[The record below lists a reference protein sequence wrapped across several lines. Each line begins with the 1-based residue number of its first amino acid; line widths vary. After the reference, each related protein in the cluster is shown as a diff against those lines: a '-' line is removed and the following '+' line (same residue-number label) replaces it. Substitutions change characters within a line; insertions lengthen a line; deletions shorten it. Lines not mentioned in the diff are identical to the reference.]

1 MATIALPLPTQHWL
15 RRHWLNVIMLA
26 AYFLLA
32 LLVIEQGRII
42 DSQRS
47 LIRALFSDS
56 LQLNA
61 MRVEK
66 HQSEQH
72 AHPQP
77 PKQAT
82 APELQR

>member
-15 RRHWLNVIMLA
+15 RRHWLNVIMFA
-26 AYFLLA
+26 AYLLLA

-42 DSQRS
+42 EAQRS

-61 MRVEK
+61 LRVAK
-66 HQSEQH
+66 HQAEQQ
-72 AHPQP
+72 PQP
-77 PKQAT
+77 PKHSS

>member
-1 MATIALPLPTQHWL
+1 MILLG
-15 RRHWLNVIMLA
+15 
-26 AYFLLA
+26 AYLLLA

-42 DSQRS
+42 ESQRL

-72 AHPQP
+72 TQP
-77 PKQAT
+77 HQSKRAP
-82 APELQR
+82 APELQ